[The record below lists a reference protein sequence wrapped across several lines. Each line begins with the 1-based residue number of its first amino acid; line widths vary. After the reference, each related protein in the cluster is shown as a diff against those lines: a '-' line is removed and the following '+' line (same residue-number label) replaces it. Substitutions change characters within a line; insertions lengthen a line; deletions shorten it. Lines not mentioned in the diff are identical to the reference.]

1 MALSKPQERPLSAR
15 GLEGQGRKEAIG
27 KLQRAETEA
36 VSVSLWV
43 LVAFLENTESVINSE
58 DTATFSFFLGK
69 PSHR

>member
-15 GLEGQGRKEAIG
+15 GSEGQGRKEAIG